1 MKKFLFFQK
10 LWNKT
15 SRGGWNPP
23 PLPGLNRVKRYL
35 KKRVCSEFA
44 KLFHLTFVYG
54 KIKNKNAYG
63 GGGV

>member
-1 MKKFLFFQK
+1 MKKFLLFQK

-15 SRGGWNPP
+15 SRGGGAGIRPP
-23 PLPGLNRVKRYL
+23 GGNRVKRYL

-54 KIKNKNAYG
+54 KIKNKNA
-63 GGGV
+63 